1 MSIRRKRLQNRISE
15 SRWTVAATT
24 IMALSVWVIVCI
36 NDSLAIVPLLCMLF
50 STFLMME
57 LNNTNALIRIFS
69 RMVSCSYMALTT
81 MATFLFVSMRAVWH
95 FVSWVLTL
103 ACFVVIKTDG
113 RKGGCFTPFFVSDL
127 AVSSGCRFSIM
138 SPLSGY

>member
-15 SRWTVAATT
+15 SRWTVVATS

-81 MATFLFVSMRAVWH
+81 MATFLFVSMRAASV
-95 FVSWVLTL
+95 VLTL
-103 ACFVVIKTDG
+103 VCFVVIKTDG

>member
-69 RMVSCSYMALTT
+69 RMVSCCYMALTT
-81 MATFLFVSMRAVWH
+81 MATFLFVSMRAASVALCIVGSYTCL
-95 FVSWVLTL
+95 FRSRQTVARVGVL
-103 ACFVVIKTDG
+103 
-113 RKGGCFTPFFVSDL
+113 R
-127 AVSSGCRFSIM
+127 
-138 SPLSGY
+138 LSLSRT

>member
-69 RMVSCSYMALTT
+69 RMVSCCYMALTT
-81 MATFLFVSMRAVWH
+81 MATFLFVSMRAASVALCIVGSYTCL
-95 FVSWVLTL
+95 FRCYQDRRSQGWVFYAFLCL
-103 ACFVVIKTDG
+103 G
-113 RKGGCFTPFFVSDL
+113 L
-127 AVSSGCRFSIM
+127 
-138 SPLSGY
+138 